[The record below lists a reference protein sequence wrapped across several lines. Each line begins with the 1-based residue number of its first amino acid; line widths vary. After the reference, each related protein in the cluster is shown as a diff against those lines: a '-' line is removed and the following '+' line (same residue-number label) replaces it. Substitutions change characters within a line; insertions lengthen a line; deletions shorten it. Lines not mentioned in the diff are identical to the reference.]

1 MRRVA
6 PAVMA
11 TIGALILLASFH
23 TTPGTAT
30 RIAVGKATSNR
41 PSASAPPPAQASS
54 TTSSPQPV
62 AGTGPRQITGPV
74 VSNQYGDVQVR
85 ITVANGKLT
94 DVEALR
100 LPQDH
105 ERSVRISDYSA
116 PQLRLEALDAQSANI
131 DVISGATYTSDSY
144 AQSLQAALDQ
154 AHLGGA

>member
-1 MRRVA
+1 MRRVV

-41 PSASAPPPAQASS
+41 PSASAPPPAQAAS
-54 TTSSPQPV
+54 TTSSPQST
-62 AGTGPRQITGPV
+62 ASGPRQITGPV

-105 ERSVRISDYSA
+105 ERSVRISEYSA

-144 AQSLQAALDQ
+144 AQSLQAALDR
-154 AHLGGA
+154 ARLGGA